1 MSPVGNFTPLSGT
14 GAVLG
19 EKRVQRPPEG
29 QFWVF
34 LGSVREG
41 VQKYYAGDIG
51 SLILSGFRNFS
62 DFQIR
67 FWSRNHRRR
76 IKNRVFGPFTVV
88 VCL

>member
-62 DFQIR
+62 DFQHR
-67 FWSRNHRRR
+67 FSSGNSGD
-76 IKNRVFGPFTVV
+76 IAKKRVLAPFTVV
-88 VCL
+88 VYL